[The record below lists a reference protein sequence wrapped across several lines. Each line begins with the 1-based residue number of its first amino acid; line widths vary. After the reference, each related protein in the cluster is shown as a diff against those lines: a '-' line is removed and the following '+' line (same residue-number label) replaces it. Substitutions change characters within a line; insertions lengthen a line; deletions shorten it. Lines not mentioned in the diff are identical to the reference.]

1 MSKTDNGYAMS
12 WVRDRFLVALDCRDE
27 ELSLRLARGLTE
39 CGNPLPSSTCRE
51 LGLPIGS
58 SYGCG
63 AREVIQRNGA
73 MQAGCGV
80 GGDRAAEEDRAGED
94 RIAPIA
100 FSAEGDGVDDPG
112 ERRPEVL
119 S

>member
-12 WVRDRFLVALDCRDE
+12 WVRDRFLAALDCGDK
-27 ELSLRLARGLTE
+27 ELSIRLARGLTG

-63 AREVIQRNGA
+63 AREVIQRSGA
-73 MQAGCGV
+73 MHPGSAV
-80 GGDRAAEEDRAGED
+80 GRDRTVAEDLGLESQCLRAGSEL
-94 RIAPIA
+94 R
-100 FSAEGDGVDDPG
+100 
-112 ERRPEVL
+112 
-119 S
+119 